1 MIGNVGSLVESMN
14 AANNAK
20 LHQNTANTTS
30 ENFKNYLNAALLNSQ
45 SGLFSSGLSSGYSYF
60 NPISGSI
67 WQTVVL
73 EALRDELKKGKESEE
88 KKGSDSEK
96 DTFDTQAQKTKKEDC
111 ARIRVIRRYQS
122 PVLEESKKGGI
133 LL

>member
-20 LHQNTANTTS
+20 LHQNTANTT
-30 ENFKNYLNAALLNSQ
+30 
-45 SGLFSSGLSSGYSYF
+45 LSSGYSYF

-96 DTFDTQAQKTKKEDC
+96 DTFDTQAQKTKKEDW

>member
-60 NPISGSI
+60 NPMSGSI

-73 EALRDELKKGKESEE
+73 EALRDELKKENESEE
-88 KKGSDSEK
+88 KKGADSEK
-96 DTFDTQAQKTKKEDC
+96 ESFGTQAQKTKKEDW
-111 ARIRVIRRYQS
+111 ARIRVIRRYQP
-122 PVLEESKKGGI
+122 PVLEESKKDGI